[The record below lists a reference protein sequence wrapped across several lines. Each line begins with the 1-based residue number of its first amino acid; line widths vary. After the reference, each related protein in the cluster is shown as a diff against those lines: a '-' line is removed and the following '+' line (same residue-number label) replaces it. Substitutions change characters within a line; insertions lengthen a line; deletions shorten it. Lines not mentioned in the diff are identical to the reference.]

1 MLILNA
7 QPLANETREREIAL
21 TVSELIWEIACPE
34 EDPPEPATPAELRRH
49 LKTLKRRN
57 LLPHRAILFGSETVS
72 TPTQPTP
79 ALIAFCQKLTGVI
92 AVAFLTE
99 EPLEAPLK
107 GFPPNQ
113 PNLISAIETW
123 LEEI

>member
-1 MLILNA
+1 M
-7 QPLANETREREIAL
+7 
-21 TVSELIWEIACPE
+21 IWEITCPD

-49 LKTLKRRN
+49 LKTLKRGN
-57 LLPHRAILFGSETVS
+57 LLPHGAILFGSETVS

-79 ALIAFCQKLTGVI
+79 ELMAFCQKLTGVI

-113 PNLISAIETW
+113 PNLISAIESW
-123 LEEI
+123 LGESVHRGSP